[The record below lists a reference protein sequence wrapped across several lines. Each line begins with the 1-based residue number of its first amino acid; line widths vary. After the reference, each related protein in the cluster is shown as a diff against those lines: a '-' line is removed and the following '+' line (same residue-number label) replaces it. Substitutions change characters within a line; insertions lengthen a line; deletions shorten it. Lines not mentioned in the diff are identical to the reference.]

1 MLSTNVYNILLS
13 RLLSGELQPGDII
26 NRRQIAKECNVSVA
40 PVMEAM
46 MQLEHEGFLKTM
58 DRKGTIVRYFTKED
72 IMGHLIL
79 KEAIECA
86 AAFRYTRED
95 IEEHYNELYQMAAE
109 LDRGTNMGSMQM
121 WTLDLE
127 LHKSLVALAG
137 YEELVN
143 AFVRTAVPNLFCR
156 INQMLANEGRQS
168 HIQLLHDLMDDDRN
182 QAVKKLQQHLW
193 SGKNMESGLP
203 GYEAGAIVESIAL
216 RRKTV

>member
-13 RLLSGELQPGDII
+13 RLLEGELQPGDII
-26 NRRQIAKECNVSVA
+26 NRRQVAKECNVSVA

-72 IMGHLIL
+72 IKGHLIL

-86 AAFRYTRED
+86 AALRYGRAE
-95 IEEHYNELYQMAAE
+95 IESRYDQLYRMATE
-109 LDRGTNMGSMQM
+109 LDDGKAMDNMQM

-137 YEELVN
+137 YEELVGT
-143 AFVRTAVPNLFCR
+143 FVRTAVPNVFFR
-156 INQMLANEGRQS
+156 VHQMLSSEGRQS
-168 HIQLLHDLMDDDRN
+168 HVQLLQDLMDEDRN
-182 QAVKKLQQHLW
+182 RAVEKLRQHLW
-193 SGKNMESGLP
+193 SGKKME
-203 GYEAGAIVESIAL
+203 
-216 RRKTV
+216 

>member
-13 RLLSGELQPGDII
+13 RLLEGELQPGDII
-26 NRRQIAKECNVSVA
+26 NRRQVAKECDVSVA

-72 IMGHLIL
+72 IKGHLIL

-86 AAFRYTRED
+86 AALRYTRED
-95 IEEHYNELYQMAAE
+95 IQKHYDELYKMASE
-109 LDRGTNMGSMQM
+109 LDRGESIGNMQM

-143 AFVRTAVPNLFCR
+143 AFVRTAVPNVFFR
-156 INQMLANEGRQS
+156 VHQMLSNEGRQS
-168 HIQLLHDLMDDDRN
+168 HIQLLEDLMDEDRN
-182 QAVKKLQQHLW
+182 RAVQKLKEHLW
-193 SGKNMESGLP
+193 SGKNME
-203 GYEAGAIVESIAL
+203 
-216 RRKTV
+216 

>member
-13 RLLSGELQPGDII
+13 KLLDGQLQPGDII
-26 NRRQIAKECNVSVA
+26 NRRQVAKECNVSVA

-58 DRKGTIVRYFTKED
+58 DRKGTIVRYFTRED
-72 IMGHLIL
+72 IKGHLIL

-86 AAFRYTRED
+86 AALRYTKED
-95 IEEHYNELYQMAAE
+95 IQKHYDELYKMATA
-109 LDRGTNMGSMQM
+109 LDSGETMGNMHM

-143 AFVRTAVPNLFCR
+143 AFVRTAVPNLFFR
-156 INQMLANEGRQS
+156 INQMLTTEGRQS
-168 HIQLLHDLMDDDRN
+168 HVQLLQDMMDDDRN
-182 QAVKKLQQHLW
+182 RAVEKLKQHLW
-193 SGKNMESGLP
+193 SGKNMD
-203 GYEAGAIVESIAL
+203 
-216 RRKTV
+216 

>member
-13 RLLSGELQPGDII
+13 KLLDGQLQPGDII
-26 NRRQIAKECNVSVA
+26 NRRQVAKECNVSVA

-58 DRKGTIVRYFTKED
+58 DRKGTIVRYFTRED
-72 IMGHLIL
+72 IKGHLIL

-86 AAFRYTRED
+86 AALRYTKED
-95 IEEHYNELYQMAAE
+95 VQKHYDELYKMATA
-109 LDRGTNMGSMQM
+109 LDGGETMDNMHM

-143 AFVRTAVPNLFCR
+143 AFVRTAVPNLFFR
-156 INQMLANEGRQS
+156 INQMLTTEGRQS
-168 HIQLLHDLMDDDRN
+168 HVQLLQDMMDDDRN
-182 QAVKKLQQHLW
+182 RAVENLKQHLW
-193 SGKNMESGLP
+193 SGKNMD
-203 GYEAGAIVESIAL
+203 
-216 RRKTV
+216 

>member
-143 AFVRTAVPNLFCR
+143 A
-156 INQMLANEGRQS
+156 
-168 HIQLLHDLMDDDRN
+168 
-182 QAVKKLQQHLW
+182 LW
-193 SGKNMESGLP
+193 K
-203 GYEAGAIVESIAL
+203 
-216 RRKTV
+216 